1 MSKLMATS
9 NSGDALMASR
19 PVLSRVGAATPV
31 DQAARLRHMV
41 SAMSAGGVSGPG
53 SKPADSATKPSEFA
67 EGSPPVIALT
77 SGKGGVGKTS
87 LSVNLAIALRQLGLR
102 ITLIDG
108 DLGLANADVMCG
120 LTPGL
125 RLDAVMSGRAI
136 DSIAIDA
143 PGGFRLVP
151 GTVGISRLADLG
163 PAERQR
169 LLKSFAML
177 GRQSDAVLLDTGAGI
192 NSAVLA
198 LLAAADSVVVVM
210 TPEPT
215 SMTDAYALIK
225 CLEQNRLT
233 AQAGMSAALKKPL
246 RISVL
251 VNQTQDFAE
260 AQRVHA
266 RLAGVCGRFLA
277 LRPAFLGAVGFEP
290 EVTQSIRRRQPLLL
304 SHPRLKWAKQVGTIA
319 KAIVDAEIP
328 QGASRSSLNASGGKG
343 LRSFFESLL
352 GR

>member
-1 MSKLMATS
+1 MS
-9 NSGDALMASR
+9 NSTVSGAFGDAIVAPR
-19 PVLSRVGAATPV
+19 QVSRVGVPTPT

-53 SKPADSATKPSEFA
+53 SKPADIATKASEYA
-67 EGSPPVIALT
+67 QESPPVIALT

-87 LSVNLAIALRQLGLR
+87 LSVNLAIAMRQLGLR

-136 DSIAIDA
+136 DSIAVDA

-163 PAERQR
+163 PAEKQR
-169 LLKSFAML
+169 LLKGFTSI

-198 LLAAADSVVVVM
+198 LLAAADSIVVVM

-225 CLEQNRLT
+225 CLEQNRLQ
-233 AQAGMSAALKKPL
+233 AQAGMSASLRRPL
-246 RISVL
+246 QISVL
-251 VNQTQDFAE
+251 VNQTRDYAE
-260 AQRVHA
+260 AQRVHT

-277 LRPAFLGAVGFEP
+277 LRPAFIGAVGFEP

-304 SHPRLKWAKQVGTIA
+304 SHPRLKWSKQVGTIA
-319 KAIVDAEIP
+319 QAIADAQIPKAHSM
-328 QGASRSSLNASGGKG
+328 ASRNVNPGKG

-352 GR
+352 SR

>member
-1 MSKLMATS
+1 M
-9 NSGDALMASR
+9 GDAIGAVR
-19 PVLSRVGAATPV
+19 TVSRVGTANPA

-53 SKPADSATKPSEFA
+53 SRPADSAAQRSENA
-67 EGSPPVIALT
+67 LATPPVIALT

-87 LSVNLAIALRQLGLR
+87 LSVNLSIALRQLGLR

-120 LTPGL
+120 LSPGL

-163 PAERQR
+163 PAEKQR
-169 LLKSFAML
+169 LLKCFTTID
-177 GRQSDAVLLDTGAGI
+177 RQSDAVILDTGAGI
-192 NSAVLA
+192 NSAVLG
-198 LLAAADSVVVVM
+198 LLGAADAIVVVM

-225 CLEQNRLT
+225 CLEQNRLN
-233 AQAGMSAALKKPL
+233 AQAGMSPSLRRPL
-246 RISVL
+246 RLSVL
-251 VNQTQDFAE
+251 VNQARDFAE
-260 AQRVHA
+260 AQRVHE
-266 RLAGVCGRFLA
+266 RLSGVSSKFLA
-277 LRPAFLGAVGFEP
+277 LRPAFLGTVGFEP
-290 EVTQSIRRRQPLLL
+290 EVTHSIRRRQPLLL
-304 SHPRLKWAKQVGTIA
+304 THPRLKWSKQVSLIA
-319 KAIVDAEIP
+319 KAIADSQIP
-328 QGASRSSLNASGGKG
+328 TAHLAATRNTHAGKG

-352 GR
+352 SR